1 MKIGVSEPERC
12 GCDTCVQHRTF
23 ITQETEPSKVNGSS
37 VPVSSG
43 PVEALGSTSDQSS
56 GTETPPL
63 APPPPETA
71 QSVDDAHGDA
81 SSKSSLVQTSSPPTT
96 IFSFPPVSS
105 QPARY
110 LVPTGSLPGPSIG
123 CSLPGP
129 FIGFPSPFPTSGPSI
144 SSSSCQASVTNLVG
158 STLSRWGPPVQA
170 PPFSSTAS
178 TSSTWGSVHAPVQ
191 ASAPNTASAFP
202 PPFSYPGGGGLAR
215 PNVGLSQIVSSPFV
229 PTHDFGVCAS
239 RTTPKD
245 PFLGFSVD
253 YLPRGPSGPHPQT
266 TTPVSGGGTEQGSR
280 YPRYSPTPDFDSSG
294 GPAKLVMSISAS
306 NSHGHK
312 SHQELRWEDY
322 KNGDKGAVGS
332 FPPPAHKPRKES
344 RWEDYKNGD
353 KGGFG
358 WYPPPNHSP
367 SLFASPSIP
376 HRRPQMRTIV
386 QPHGDMSS
394 FPFGYNT
401 PTAFQSPHEPA
412 GVSSPASG
420 CTACGAT
427 SSSSPSSHLGFNVAT
442 NPPSAA
448 TSLPG
453 LFFSTYGSFP
463 LLFATPNLSA
473 YGTTATPPVQ
483 AYAIMFGAPNLTGQG
498 TTATPS
504 VQAYPTMFGTPNLA
518 AQGTTAA
525 PAVQPYP
532 TMFGTPN
539 LAAQATTT
547 TPAAQPYPTM
557 FGSPNLAAQGT
568 TTTPAV
574 QPYPLMFGTP
584 NLAAQGTTTTPA
596 AQPYPTMFGTPSIA
610 AQGTTTTPAVQP
622 YAIMF
627 GTPNLGAQ
635 GITPAA
641 QAYPVNGLNLLPFS
655 AMSLQ

>member
-56 GTETPPL
+56 GTETPTL
-63 APPPPETA
+63 APPPPPPVTTSVNPEPA

-81 SSKSSLVQTSSPPTT
+81 SSKSSPVQTSSPPTT

-105 QPARY
+105 QPARD

-129 FIGFPSPFPTSGPSI
+129 FIAF
-144 SSSSCQASVTNLVG
+144 VTNLVG
-158 STLSRWGPPVQA
+158 SRLSRWGPPVQA

-178 TSSTWGSVHAPVQ
+178 TSSTLSSLVTPWGSVQAPVQ

-202 PPFSYPGGGGLAR
+202 PPFSYPGAGCLAR

-245 PFLGFSVD
+245 PFPGFSVD

-266 TTPVSGGGTEQGSR
+266 TTPVSGGGTEQGCR

-312 SHQELRWEDY
+312 SHEELRWEDY
-322 KNGDKGAVGS
+322 KNGDKGGVGS
-332 FPPPAHKPRKES
+332 FPPHAHKPRKES

-358 WYPPPNHSP
+358 WYPPPHHSP

-401 PTAFQSPHEPA
+401 PTAFQSPHELV

-427 SSSSPSSHLGFNVAT
+427 SSSSPSSHLGLNGTTT
-442 NPPSAA
+442 NPPSSA
-448 TSLPG
+448 TSLPW
-453 LFFSTYGSFP
+453 LFLSTYGSCP
-463 LLFATPNLSA
+463 LLFGTPNLAA
-473 YGTTATPPVQ
+473 YGTSTTPAVQ
-483 AYAIMFGAPNLTGQG
+483 AYAIMFGTPNLTCQG
-498 TTATPS
+498 TTATPA
-504 VQAYPTMFGTPNLA
+504 VQAYPIMFGTPNHV
-518 AQGTTAA
+518 AQGTTAT
-525 PAVQPYP
+525 QPYP

-539 LAAQATTT
+539 IAAQGTTT
-547 TPAAQPYPTM
+547 TPAALPYPTM

-584 NLAAQGTTTTPA
+584 NL
-596 AQPYPTMFGTPSIA
+596 A

>member
-1 MKIGVSEPERC
+1 MRIGVLC
-12 GCDTCVQHRTF
+12 GCDICVHHR
-23 ITQETEPSKVNGSS
+23 TQETEPSKVNGSS

-63 APPPPETA
+63 APPPPEPA

-81 SSKSSLVQTSSPPTT
+81 SSKSSPVQTSSPPTT

-105 QPARY
+105 QPARD

-144 SSSSCQASVTNLVG
+144 SSSSCQA
-158 STLSRWGPPVQA
+158 
-170 PPFSSTAS
+170 
-178 TSSTWGSVHAPVQ
+178 PVQ

-202 PPFSYPGGGGLAR
+202 PQFSYPGGGCLAR
-215 PNVGLSQIVSSPFV
+215 PNVGLSQIVSSPFG

-245 PFLGFSVD
+245 PFPGFSVD

-266 TTPVSGGGTEQGSR
+266 TTPVSGGGTEQGCR

-358 WYPPPNHSP
+358 WYPPPHHSP

-401 PTAFQSPHEPA
+401 PTAFQSPHELV

-427 SSSSPSSHLGFNVAT
+427 SSSSPSSPLGLYGTTT
-442 NPPSAA
+442 NPPSFAA
-448 TSLPG
+448 SLPG
-453 LFFSTYGSFP
+453 LFYSTYGSCP
-463 LLFATPNLSA
+463 LLFGTPNLAA
-473 YGTTATPPVQ
+473 YGTSTTPAVQ
-483 AYAIMFGAPNLTGQG
+483 AYAIMLGTPNLTGQG
-498 TTATPS
+498 TTATPA
-504 VQAYPTMFGTPNLA
+504 VQAYPIMFGTPNHVAQGTTATQHYPTMFGTPNI
-518 AQGTTAA
+518 
-525 PAVQPYP
+525 
-532 TMFGTPN
+532 
-539 LAAQATTT
+539 
-547 TPAAQPYPTM
+547 
-557 FGSPNLAAQGT
+557 AAQGT
-568 TTTPAV
+568 TTTPAAL
-574 QPYPLMFGTP
+574 PYPMMFGTP

-610 AQGTTTTPAVQP
+610 AQGTTTTPAAQP

>member
-401 PTAFQSPHEPA
+401 LLLSRAHMNPLVFLPQHLDAQRVEPR
-412 GVSSPASG
+412 
-420 CTACGAT
+420 
-427 SSSSPSSHLGFNVAT
+427 VA
-442 NPPSAA
+442 
-448 TSLPG
+448 
-453 LFFSTYGSFP
+453 P
-463 LLFATPNLSA
+463 LLLVTWALMLLQILHQPRHLFPGS
-473 YGTTATPPVQ
+473 TPPVQ

>member
-23 ITQETEPSKVNGSS
+23 MTQETEPSKVNGSS

-63 APPPPETA
+63 APPPPELA
-71 QSVDDAHGDA
+71 QSVDDAHADA
-81 SSKSSLVQTSSPPTT
+81 SSKSSPVQT
-96 IFSFPPVSS
+96 IFSFPPVVSS
-105 QPARY
+105 QPARD
-110 LVPTGSLPGPSIG
+110 LVPTGSLPGPSMG
-123 CSLPGP
+123 CSL
-129 FIGFPSPFPTSGPSI
+129 
-144 SSSSCQASVTNLVG
+144 SSQASVTNHVG
-158 STLSRWGPPVQA
+158 SRLSRWEPPVQA

-178 TSSTWGSVHAPVQ
+178 TSSTLASLVTPWGSVQAPVQ
-191 ASAPNTASAFP
+191 ASAPSTASAFP
-202 PPFSYPGGGGLAR
+202 PPFSYHGGGGGLAR
-215 PNVGLSQIVSSPFV
+215 PGLSQIVSSPFV
-229 PTHDFGVCAS
+229 PTQDFGVCAS

-245 PFLGFSVD
+245 PFPGFSVD
-253 YLPRGPSGPHPQT
+253 YLPRGPSGPNPQT
-266 TTPVSGGGTEQGSR
+266 TTPLSDGGTEQGSK
-280 YPRYSPTPDFDSSG
+280 YPRYAPTPDFDSSG

-312 SHQELRWEDY
+312 SHEELRWEDY
-322 KNGDKGAVGS
+322 KNGDKKGAVGS
-332 FPPPAHKPRKES
+332 FPPRAHKPRKES
-344 RWEDYKNGD
+344 RWEDYRNGD
-353 KGGFG
+353 KGGFD
-358 WYPPPNHSP
+358 HSP
-367 SLFASPSIP
+367 SLFAPPSIP

-401 PTAFQSPHEPA
+401 PTAFQSPHELV

-473 YGTTATPPVQ
+473 YGTTATPPVP
-483 AYAIMFGAPNLTGQG
+483 ACAIMFGAPNFTSQS

-504 VQAYPTMFGTPNLA
+504 FQAYPTMFGTPNLA

-525 PAVQPYP
+525 QPYP
-532 TMFGTPN
+532 TMFGTPSLAAQGTTAAQSYLTMFGTPS

-547 TPAAQPYPTM
+547 TPTAQPYPM
-557 FGSPNLAAQGT
+557 
-568 TTTPAV
+568 
-574 QPYPLMFGTP
+574 MFGTP
-584 NLAAQGTTTTPA
+584 NLAAQGTTA
-596 AQPYPTMFGTPSIA
+596 
-610 AQGTTTTPAVQP
+610 PAVQP
-622 YAIMF
+622 YPIIMF

-641 QAYPVNGLNLLPFS
+641 QACPVHGLTLLPFG

>member
-63 APPPPETA
+63 APPPPEPA

-81 SSKSSLVQTSSPPTT
+81 SSKSSPVQTSSPPTT

-105 QPARY
+105 QPARD

-129 FIGFPSPFPTSGPSI
+129 FIGFPSLFPASGPSI

-158 STLSRWGPPVQA
+158 SRLSRWGPSVQ
-170 PPFSSTAS
+170 
-178 TSSTWGSVHAPVQ
+178 APVQ

-202 PPFSYPGGGGLAR
+202 PPFSYPGAGCLAR
-215 PNVGLSQIVSSPFV
+215 PNVGLSQIVSSPFG

-245 PFLGFSVD
+245 PFPGFSVD
-253 YLPRGPSGPHPQT
+253 YLPRGPSGPNPQT
-266 TTPVSGGGTEQGSR
+266 TTPVSGGGTEQGCR

-312 SHQELRWEDY
+312 SHEELRWEDY
-322 KNGDKGAVGS
+322 KNGDKGGVGS

-358 WYPPPNHSP
+358 WYPPPHHSP

-401 PTAFQSPHEPA
+401 PTAFQSPHELV

-427 SSSSPSSHLGFNVAT
+427 SSSSPSSHLGLNGTTT
-442 NPPSAA
+442 NPPSSA
-448 TSLPG
+448 TSLPW
-453 LFFSTYGSFP
+453 LFLSTYGSFP
-463 LLFATPNLSA
+463 LLFGTPNLAA
-473 YGTTATPPVQ
+473 YGTSTTPAVQ
-483 AYAIMFGAPNLTGQG
+483 AYAIMFGTPNLTCQG
-498 TTATPS
+498 TTATPA
-504 VQAYPTMFGTPNLA
+504 VQAYPIMFGTPNHV
-518 AQGTTAA
+518 AQGTT
-525 PAVQPYP
+525 
-532 TMFGTPN
+532 
-539 LAAQATTT
+539 
-547 TPAAQPYPTM
+547 AAQPYPTM
-557 FGSPNLAAQGT
+557 FGSSNLAAQGT
-568 TTTPAV
+568 TTTPAAL
-574 QPYPLMFGTP
+574 PYPTMFGSP

-596 AQPYPTMFGTPSIA
+596 AQPYPTMFGTPSII